1 MKFEKIM
8 MGTPTDDLKKWAHKI
23 AEVRSQE
30 YLSKVTYEKQVADTR
45 QGMRQY
51 IASFFGNK
59 RPPSESAKK

>member
-45 QGMRQY
+45 
-51 IASFFGNK
+51 
-59 RPPSESAKK
+59 